1 MDEEI
6 KKSLHSLGLSDKEI
20 YVYIALLELGES
32 PVNKITERSELNRV
46 TVYPVLK
53 SLIEKGFVSK
63 FLMERKSHFKAIMP
77 NQILEIIKEKEES
90 IKEALPKLNAISHS
104 IKSTTSVELF
114 KGSKGISSF
123 LEKLYSGDEKE
134 FWAYGNGELIDEMI
148 KYQSLHGRKLR
159 INKKI
164 KMNIIV
170 NPIKREYL
178 ENPEY
183 AKLTKI
189 KFNSKLKDINVYI
202 VFGKKLVGIFEL
214 TKELSAIII
223 ENEEIAN
230 YHKFIYDGLMRGMK

>member
-6 KKSLHSLGLSDKEI
+6 RASLSSLGLSDKEI
-20 YVYIALLELGES
+20 QVYISLLELGES
-32 PVNKITERSELNRV
+32 SVQKITDRSELNRV

-63 FLMERKSHFKAIMP
+63 FLMDRKSHFKAIKP
-77 NQILEIIKEKEES
+77 SQILDIIKEKEEL
-90 IKEALPKLNAISHS
+90 IKESLPKLNAISHS
-104 IKSTTSVELF
+104 INSQTTVELF
-114 KGSKGISSF
+114 KGSRGISAV

-134 FWAYGNGELIDEMI
+134 LYAYGNGELIDEMI
-148 KYQSLHGRKLR
+148 KYQSLHARKLR

-164 KMNIIV
+164 KLNIIV
-170 NPIKREYL
+170 NPIKKEYL

-230 YHKFIYDGLMRGMK
+230 YHKFIYDGLMRK